1 MTAPALTTPNRPA
14 SMALK
19 VADIV
24 VKVAL
29 FFLILVALMDPDLG
43 GVKAKAGGSR
53 ALAYP
58 LAMLLVPAI
67 WWVFY
72 RAKSFPWLGDLL
84 LCLPWFTDTLGNRLN
99 LYDSLSWF
107 DDWMH
112 FMNWGFLTAG
122 FLVITLPRG
131 LPWWRAVERG
141 LAFGMTTA
149 ALWEIAEYLTFIR
162 WSPELATAYEDTL
175 GDLVL
180 DLAGTLLAALSVW
193 AFRRSGPESVT
204 GVWSDT
210 STSTHHPTPE

>member
-1 MTAPALTTPNRPA
+1 MTTPTPTTQAGSA
-14 SMALK
+14 STA
-19 VADIV
+19 
-24 VKVAL
+24 VKVANL
-29 FFLILVALMDPDLG
+29 AVKVGLVVLILVALANPDLG

-53 ALAYP
+53 AFVYP

-67 WWVFY
+67 WWLFY

-99 LYDSLSWF
+99 LYDSISWF

-180 DLAGTLLAALSVW
+180 DMTGTLIAVFLVW
-193 AFRRSGPESVT
+193 AFRRRPRSVP
-204 GVWSDT
+204 GM
-210 STSTHHPTPE
+210 

>member
-1 MTAPALTTPNRPA
+1 MTAPTLTASSRSNSPA
-14 SMALK
+14 VRYANLAVK
-19 VADIV
+19 LGLVVLIV
-24 VKVAL
+24 MS
-29 FFLILVALMDPDLG
+29 LIDPDLG

-53 ALAYP
+53 AFVYP
-58 LAMLLVPAI
+58 LAMLLVPAL
-67 WWVFY
+67 WWAFY

-99 LYDSLSWF
+99 LYDTVSWF

-131 LPWWRAVERG
+131 LPWWRALERG

-180 DLAGTLLAALSVW
+180 DLAGTVLAVILVW
-193 AFRRSGPESVT
+193 ASRRSSPETVT
-204 GVWSDT
+204 GV
-210 STSTHHPTPE
+210 

>member
-1 MTAPALTTPNRPA
+1 MTAPTLTASSRSHSPA
-14 SMALK
+14 VKYANLAVK
-19 VADIV
+19 LGLVVLIV
-24 VKVAL
+24 MS
-29 FFLILVALMDPDLG
+29 LIDPDLG

-53 ALAYP
+53 AFVYP
-58 LAMLLVPAI
+58 LAMLLVPAL
-67 WWVFY
+67 WWAFY

-99 LYDSLSWF
+99 LYDTLSWF

-131 LPWWRAVERG
+131 LPWWRALERG

-180 DLAGTLLAALSVW
+180 DLAGTVLAVILVW
-193 AFRRSGPESVT
+193 ASRRSSPETVT
-204 GVWSDT
+204 GV
-210 STSTHHPTPE
+210 

>member
-1 MTAPALTTPNRPA
+1 MTAPTLTASSRSNSPA
-14 SMALK
+14 VKYANLAVK
-19 VADIV
+19 LGLVVLIV
-24 VKVAL
+24 MS
-29 FFLILVALMDPDLG
+29 LIDPDLG

-53 ALAYP
+53 AFVYP
-58 LAMLLVPAI
+58 LAMLLVPAL
-67 WWVFY
+67 WWAFY

-99 LYDSLSWF
+99 LYDTLSWF

-131 LPWWRAVERG
+131 LPWWRALERG

-180 DLAGTLLAALSVW
+180 DLAGTVLAVILVW
-193 AFRRSGPESVT
+193 ASRRSSPETVT
-204 GVWSDT
+204 GV
-210 STSTHHPTPE
+210 

>member
-1 MTAPALTTPNRPA
+1 MTAPTLTASSRSNSPA
-14 SMALK
+14 VRYANLAVK
-19 VADIV
+19 LGLVVLIV
-24 VKVAL
+24 MS
-29 FFLILVALMDPDLG
+29 LIDPDLG

-53 ALAYP
+53 AFVYP
-58 LAMLLVPAI
+58 LAMLLVPAL
-67 WWVFY
+67 WWAFY

-99 LYDSLSWF
+99 LYDTLSWF

-131 LPWWRAVERG
+131 LPWWRALERG

-180 DLAGTLLAALSVW
+180 DLAGTVLAVILVW
-193 AFRRSGPESVT
+193 ASRRSSPETVT
-204 GVWSDT
+204 GV
-210 STSTHHPTPE
+210 

>member
-1 MTAPALTTPNRPA
+1 MTAPTLTASSRSNSPA
-14 SMALK
+14 VKYANLAVK
-19 VADIV
+19 LGLVVLIV
-24 VKVAL
+24 MS
-29 FFLILVALMDPDLG
+29 LIDPDLG

-53 ALAYP
+53 AFVYP
-58 LAMLLVPAI
+58 LAMLLVPAL
-67 WWVFY
+67 WWAFY

-99 LYDSLSWF
+99 LYDTVSWF

-131 LPWWRAVERG
+131 LPWWRALERG

-180 DLAGTLLAALSVW
+180 DLAGTVLAVILVW
-193 AFRRSGPESVT
+193 ASRRSSPETVT
-204 GVWSDT
+204 GV
-210 STSTHHPTPE
+210 

>member
-1 MTAPALTTPNRPA
+1 MTAPTLTASDRSASTALKFANLAVKLGLVVLILAALT
-14 SMALK
+14 
-19 VADIV
+19 
-24 VKVAL
+24 
-29 FFLILVALMDPDLG
+29 DPDLG
-43 GVKAKAGGSR
+43 GVKAKAGTSR

-67 WWVFY
+67 WCAFY

-99 LYDSLSWF
+99 LYDTVSWF

-112 FMNWGFLTAG
+112 FMNWGLLTAG

-131 LPWWRAVERG
+131 LPWWRALERG
-141 LAFGMTTA
+141 LAFGVPTA
-149 ALWEIAEYLTFIR
+149 VLWEITEYVTFIR

-180 DLAGTLLAALSVW
+180 GSIGTVLAVLVVW
-193 AFRRSGPESVT
+193 AFRRSGSATVP
-204 GVWSDT
+204 GMWSDE
-210 STSTHHPTPE
+210 SALDHHLDN

>member
-1 MTAPALTTPNRPA
+1 MAAPTLTVSAAPASP
-14 SMALK
+14 ALK
-19 VADIV
+19 IANVA

-29 FFLILVALMDPDLG
+29 VVLIVMSVLDPDLG

-58 LAMLLVPAI
+58 LAMLIIPVA
-67 WWVFY
+67 WWAFY
-72 RAKSFPWLGDLL
+72 RAKSYPWLGDLL

-112 FMNWGFLTAG
+112 FMNWAFLTAG

-180 DLAGTLLAALSVW
+180 DMAGTLLAALAVW
-193 AFRRSGPESVT
+193 VSRRPKSVT
-204 GVWSDT
+204 GLWSDET
-210 STSTHHPTPE
+210 DQVTTPTTE

>member
-1 MTAPALTTPNRPA
+1 MTAPTPTTQVRSA
-14 SMALK
+14 STA
-19 VADIV
+19 
-24 VKVAL
+24 VKVANL
-29 FFLILVALMDPDLG
+29 AVKVGLVVLILVALANPDLG

-53 ALAYP
+53 AVVYP

-67 WWVFY
+67 WWLFY

-99 LYDSLSWF
+99 LYDSISWF

-180 DLAGTLLAALSVW
+180 DMTGTLVAVFLVW
-193 AFRRSGPESVT
+193 AFRRRP
-204 GVWSDT
+204 
-210 STSTHHPTPE
+210 

>member
-1 MTAPALTTPNRPA
+1 MTAPTLTASSRSNSPA
-14 SMALK
+14 VKYANLAVK
-19 VADIV
+19 LGLVVLIV
-24 VKVAL
+24 MS
-29 FFLILVALMDPDLG
+29 LIDPDLG

-53 ALAYP
+53 AFVYP
-58 LAMLLVPAI
+58 LAMLLVPAL
-67 WWVFY
+67 WWAFY
-72 RAKSFPWLGDLL
+72 RTKSFPWLGDLL

-99 LYDSLSWF
+99 LYDTLSWF

-131 LPWWRAVERG
+131 LPWWRALERG

-180 DLAGTLLAALSVW
+180 DLAGTVLAVILVW
-193 AFRRSGPESVT
+193 ASRRSSPETVT
-204 GVWSDT
+204 GV
-210 STSTHHPTPE
+210 